1 MKFKVEIENKKT
13 KFKYQSASFNSLAD
27 ALTYIERE
35 QRNDLLY
42 GETDEYNYYLN
53 GTRYN

>member
-1 MKFKVEIENKKT
+1 MEWKVEIENKQT
-13 KFKYQSASFNSLAD
+13 KFKYQSASFNCLAD

-35 QRNDLLY
+35 QRDDFQY
-42 GETDEYNYYLN
+42 GETDEYYYYLN